1 MMRCRFSAAI
11 VWQWT
16 RSHNCRLRIRPVAVA
31 GLAASAVIAS
41 LGPTLALV
49 IPVGVLAAGVAE
61 TVVLRSAVRRA
72 LDRSAPADPATDD
85 TAIEAAG

>member
-31 GLAASAVIAS
+31 GLVASAVIAS
-41 LGPTLALV
+41 LGPTLSLV
-49 IPVGVLAAGVAE
+49 VPVGVLAAGVAE

-72 LDRSAPADPATDD
+72 LDRSAPADPAGGDAT
-85 TAIEAAG
+85 IEVSG